1 MARAARYAFA
11 GLSAANV
18 SLRWRSLGQ
27 WRRGFRAWVVNA
39 EKGELK
45 SREAGQIYKDFETTL
60 LQGHTRPQ
68 KATKGQKR
76 HECGG
81 IFATPEA

>member
-18 SLRWRSLGQ
+18 GLRWRPLGQ
-27 WRRGFRAWVVNA
+27 WRSFRAWVVDA

-45 SREAGQIYKDFETTL
+45 SREAGQICK
-60 LQGHTRPQ
+60 Q
-68 KATKGQKR
+68 KARKGQKR

>member
-18 SLRWRSLGQ
+18 GLRWRPLGQ
-27 WRRGFRAWVVNA
+27 WRGFRAWVVDA

-45 SREAGQIYKDFETTL
+45 SREAGWNL
-60 LQGHTRPQ
+60 CNPRGLGHLRPPTSRTNTYQ
-68 KATKGQKR
+68 N
-76 HECGG
+76 
-81 IFATPEA
+81 

>member
-18 SLRWRSLGQ
+18 GLRWRPLGQ
-27 WRRGFRAWVVNA
+27 WRGFRAWVVDA

-45 SREAGQIYKDFETTL
+45 SREAGL
-60 LQGHTRPQ
+60 GHLRLHPTSRNTNTYQ
-68 KATKGQKR
+68 N
-76 HECGG
+76 
-81 IFATPEA
+81 